1 LGWVFVSG
9 SSVLSSVLLSGG
21 ARVMLG
27 VYEAD
32 TESVAT
38 LLPPGVTCL
47 EDPAVCI
54 AWVCNYPFTSFGPY
68 NEAIMLIRVEFEGE
82 AYSYCPFIYIDGEA
96 PLGVRSEAGVRSSPT

>member
-1 LGWVFVSG
+1 MDILNEGFSQPWAG
-9 SSVLSSVLLSGG
+9 SLYLDPPYYYLG

-96 PLGVRSEAGVRSSPT
+96 PLDAGREI

>member
-1 LGWVFVSG
+1 
-9 SSVLSSVLLSGG
+9 
-21 ARVMLG
+21 MLG

-38 LLPPGVTCL
+38 LLPPRVTCL

-82 AYSYCPFIYIDGEA
+82 AYSYCPFISTSMA
-96 PLGVRSEAGVRSSPT
+96 RLRWTLGVRSEAGVRSSPT